1 MGMAWFTSVT
11 ETGCLN
17 CRPNFD
23 IASLYVPAGTSIIS
37 SCSPTTR
44 SINSHSVAQRVR
56 KFCCARRLNLFDEST
71 HRNQAAL
78 KPGRSIGDE
87 KTRNKNCKSPKC
99 SSSNSW
105 EMGMKTNLIAE
116 WEKKNGDVVWIT
128 LEYFKGRLRL
138 EISANII
145 GTGPIFV
152 PPNGV
157 LISLPN
163 DYAILKK

>member
-1 MGMAWFTSVT
+1 
-11 ETGCLN
+11 
-17 CRPNFD
+17 
-23 IASLYVPAGTSIIS
+23 
-37 SCSPTTR
+37 
-44 SINSHSVAQRVR
+44 
-56 KFCCARRLNLFDEST
+56 
-71 HRNQAAL
+71 
-78 KPGRSIGDE
+78 
-87 KTRNKNCKSPKC
+87 
-99 SSSNSW
+99 
-105 EMGMKTNLIAE
+105 MKTNLIAE